1 MRKLPIAAVAAL
13 ALMAGAASA
22 QTANTPNTA
31 NTTNTMNTSPRPG
44 AATTA
49 PMHKEAAIN
58 PLNQDDVSKIEGT
71 AVYGNDDGKI
81 GHVSTVLMD
90 PSSKKIDRLVVTA
103 GGVLGVGGH
112 RVAIP
117 VEQFSWDA
125 DKDAFKLGTTV
136 ADLKQM
142 PEWVEG
148 GQQTATGSSIPPRDI
163 NKKPS
168 DDSANP
174 PNGAGDSSSR

>member
-13 ALMAGAASA
+13 ALMTGAASA
-22 QTANTPNTA
+22 QS
-31 NTTNTMNTSPRPG
+31 TSPSSPARPAPG
-44 AATTA
+44 ATA
-49 PMHKEAAIN
+49 APVQKESAIN
-58 PLNQDDVSKIEGT
+58 PLSQEDVSKIEGT
-71 AVYGNDDGKI
+71 SVYGNDDGKI
-81 GHVSTVLMD
+81 GHVSTALMD
-90 PSSKKIDRLVVTA
+90 PSSKKIDRLVVSA

-125 DKDAFKLGTTV
+125 DKGAFKLGTNV

-148 GQQTATGSSIPPRDI
+148 GQQTATGSSQPPR
-163 NKKPS
+163 NMSKPS
-168 DDSANP
+168 DTSTNP
-174 PNGAGDSSSR
+174 PANAGGDSSSK

>member
-13 ALMAGAASA
+13 ALMTGVASA
-22 QTANTPNTA
+22 QSTLPS
-31 NTTNTMNTSPRPG
+31 SPARPAPG
-44 AATTA
+44 ATA
-49 PMHKEAAIN
+49 APIQKEAAIN
-58 PLNQDDVSKIEGT
+58 PLSQEDVSKIEGT
-71 AVYGNDDGKI
+71 TVYGSDDGKI
-81 GHVSTVLMD
+81 GHVSTALMD

-125 DKDAFKLGTTV
+125 DKGAFKLNTTV
-136 ADLKQM
+136 AELKQM

-148 GQQTATGSSIPPRDI
+148 QQTMTGSSLSPRNDATTPRTTTPP
-163 NKKPS
+163 P
-168 DDSANP
+168 A
-174 PNGAGDSSSR
+174 GAGDSSSR

>member
-1 MRKLPIAAVAAL
+1 MRKLPIAIAAL
-13 ALMAGAASA
+13 SLMTGAASA
-22 QTANTPNTA
+22 QTNTLNTP
-31 NTTNTMNTSPRPG
+31 PRPAPG

-49 PMHKEAAIN
+49 PTQREAAIN
-58 PLNQDDVSKIEGT
+58 PLTQEDVSKIDGT
-71 AVYGNDDGKI
+71 AVYGNNDEKI
-81 GHVSTVLMD
+81 GHISTVLMD

-125 DKDAFKLGTTV
+125 DKSAFKMGTTV

-148 GQQTATGSSIPPRDI
+148 GQQTATGSTLPPRDLN
-163 NKKPS
+163 NKPG
-168 DDSANP
+168 DSAKNP
-174 PNGAGDSSSR
+174 PNGAGDSSR

>member
-13 ALMAGAASA
+13 ALMTGVASA
-22 QTANTPNTA
+22 QS
-31 NTTNTMNTSPRPG
+31 TSPSNPARPAPG
-44 AATTA
+44 ATA
-49 PMHKEAAIN
+49 APVQKEAAKN
-58 PLNQDDVSKIEGT
+58 PLSQEDVSKIEGT
-71 AVYGNDDGKI
+71 TVYGSDDGKI
-81 GHVSTVLMD
+81 GHVSTALMD

-125 DKDAFKLGTTV
+125 DRGTFKLNTTV
-136 ADLKQM
+136 AELKQM

-148 GQQTATGSSIPPRDI
+148 QQTMTGSNLSPRNDATTPRTTTPP
-163 NKKPS
+163 P
-168 DDSANP
+168 A
-174 PNGAGDSSSR
+174 GAGDSSSR